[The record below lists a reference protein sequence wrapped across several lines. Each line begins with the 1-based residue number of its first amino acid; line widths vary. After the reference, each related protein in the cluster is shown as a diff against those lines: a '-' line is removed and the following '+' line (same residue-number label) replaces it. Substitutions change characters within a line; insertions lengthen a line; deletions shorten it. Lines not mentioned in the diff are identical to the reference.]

1 MTGGRIVFDG
11 PAAQLDDATLTMIY
25 GGQGWL
31 H

>member
-1 MTGGRIVFDG
+1 VFDG